1 MNSRTHL
8 IALVVIA
15 LTAGACDRTTVA
27 RTSSASAACRAGGP
41 VARLAELPE
50 ASGLALSQRIP
61 GHLWTHN
68 DSDQPILFI
77 LDGRGSMTGRVRLA
91 GATVVDWEA
100 VAVGPC
106 PTGSCIFVGDIGD
119 NNARRERITVY
130 RLTEPAGANTAVP
143 AEAFHATYPDGPQD
157 AETLLVPPDG
167 GIYIVTKGSTG
178 PVALYRFPRGPSGTS
193 VRLERVGTPR
203 STGRVAD
210 DEEITDGAVSPDGA
224 RIVLRAHHALFFYR
238 TSELLAGNWR
248 EEQIADLTQVAEPQG
263 EGVTF
268 GPDHSVYLSGEG
280 GGGSRAGTFARV
292 TCPDR

>member
-130 RLTEPAGANTAVP
+130 RLTEPPGANTTVP
-143 AEAFHATYPDGPQD
+143 AEAFHATYPDGPHD
-157 AETLLVPPDG
+157 AETLLVAPEG
-167 GIYIVTKGSTG
+167 SIYIVTKGSTG
-178 PVALYRFPRGPSGTS
+178 PVALYRFPRGPSGNV

-203 STGRVAD
+203 SPGRVAD
-210 DEEITDGAVSPDGA
+210 DQEITDGAVSPDGA
-224 RIVLRAHHALFFYR
+224 RIVLRTHQALFFYR

-248 EEQIADLTQVAEPQG
+248 EEKIADLTQVAEPQG
-263 EGVTF
+263 EGVAL
-268 GPDHSVYLSGEG
+268 GPDNSVYLSGEG

>member
-41 VARLAELPE
+41 VARLPELPE

-61 GHLWTHN
+61 GRLWTHN

-77 LDGRGSMTGRVRLA
+77 LDGRGSVTGRVRLA

-130 RLTEPAGANTAVP
+130 RLTEPPGANTTAP
-143 AEAFHATYPDGPQD
+143 AEAFHATYPDGPHD
-157 AETLLVPPDG
+157 AETLLVTPEG
-167 GIYIVTKGSTG
+167 SIYTVTKGSTG
-178 PVALYRFPRGPSGTS
+178 PVALYRFPRGPIGSV

-203 STGRVAD
+203 SPGRVAD
-210 DEEITDGAVSPDGA
+210 NQEITDGAVSPDGA
-224 RIVLRAHHALFFYR
+224 RIVLRTHQALFFYR

-263 EGVTF
+263 EGVAL
-268 GPDHSVYLSGEG
+268 GPDNSVYLSGEG